1 MSKESI
7 LPYGFVLLRK
17 TAAKVLISEGA
28 LKEAELKFHH
38 QIVNY
43 VEKYQIPP
51 SLIINFDQTPLKY
64 AQISSKRME
73 KEGTKNVPIFGIDDK
88 RSITATFSITM
99 ENKFLPMQ
107 LIYKGKT
114 SQSLPKIQFPNG
126 FSLSANLKQYS
137 NEMESLKFLKVFILP
152 YVKTERERLGLETQP
167 ALLIYDVLQGQTTD
181 KFLDVLKDNNILSTK
196 IPPNMTHVFQL
207 LDLTVNKFAKYFKKG
222 MFSTWLSRQI
232 SLGLESGVELDNI
245 EVDYRL
251 SVLKSLH
258 AKWLVELYNHMP
270 TDEGKEVVAN
280 GWKKA
285 DIFDAI
291 RLGSSGLPSLDPFAD
306 I

>member
-1 MSKESI
+1 MHLEQRVYFAVSFCSAPKDCGKSANFRRSAKRSRTEIS
-7 LPYGFVLLRK
+7 LPNCQLCGKVPDTTIANYQLRSD
-17 TAAKVLISEGA
+17 TFEIRPD
-28 LKEAELKFHH
+28 FF
-38 QIVNY
+38 
-43 VEKYQIPP
+43 KY
-51 SLIINFDQTPLKY
+51 N
-64 AQISSKRME
+64 
-73 KEGTKNVPIFGIDDK
+73 GKNVSIFGIDDK

-137 NEMESLKFLKVFILP
+137 NEMESLKFLQVFILP

-232 SLGLESGVELDNI
+232 SLGLESGVELDDI